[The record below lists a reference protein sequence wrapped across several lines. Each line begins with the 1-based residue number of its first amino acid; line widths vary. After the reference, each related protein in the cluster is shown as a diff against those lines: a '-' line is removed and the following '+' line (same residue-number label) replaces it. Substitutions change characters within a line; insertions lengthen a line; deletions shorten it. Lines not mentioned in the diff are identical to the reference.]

1 MNISEL
7 IRYGEIVEDEELFSM
22 CAEYADNVRITIFHY
37 KGEIYYTKRI
47 NGEVEVCD
55 LIGFDYEKQKEEK

>member
-1 MNISEL
+1 MDIVEL
-7 IRYGEIVEDEELFSM
+7 IRYGEIVEYEELFSI
-22 CAEYADNVRITIFHY
+22 CAEYADNIRITIFYY

-55 LIGFDYEKQKEEK
+55 MIGYDHEK

>member
-1 MNISEL
+1 MDINEL

-22 CAEYADNVRITIFHY
+22 CAEYADNIRITIFHY

-47 NGEVEVCD
+47 NGEVEMCY
-55 LIGFDYEKQKEEK
+55 LIGYDYEE